1 MAEPQKNKLLKRWS
15 LRALAALGLAAA
27 LCVGY
32 LFAVLL
38 PRAAIRREDRFL
50 VEAEPVTR
58 MQPATMNQPTAL
70 AQMFEAPL
78 PILPGYTAEGEA
90 DNAQYDGQLARVAT
104 LRYEGLTISA
114 VRPAAAAPLIR
125 QNGLS
130 VTGSVTV
137 LNQPAVLARRGDS
150 FCLYLTTDD
159 AAYAIWA
166 PEATEE
172 QFDSV
177 LSRLTWVW

>member
-1 MAEPQKNKLLKRWS
+1 MAEAEPKKPLMRWS
-15 LRALAALGLAAA
+15 LRALAALGIAAA

-38 PRAAIRREDRFL
+38 PRAAIRREDRFV

-70 AQMFEAPL
+70 AQVFEAPL
-78 PILPGYTAEGEA
+78 PILPGYAATGEA
-90 DNAQYDGQLARVAT
+90 DNAQYDGQLARIAT
-104 LRYEGLTISA
+104 LRYDGLTISA

-130 VTGSVTV
+130 VTGSTV
-137 LNQPAVLARRGDS
+137 ALNQPAVVARNGDS

-159 AAYAIWA
+159 AAYAIFA

-172 QFDSV
+172 QFESV
-177 LSRLTWVW
+177 LTRLTWVW